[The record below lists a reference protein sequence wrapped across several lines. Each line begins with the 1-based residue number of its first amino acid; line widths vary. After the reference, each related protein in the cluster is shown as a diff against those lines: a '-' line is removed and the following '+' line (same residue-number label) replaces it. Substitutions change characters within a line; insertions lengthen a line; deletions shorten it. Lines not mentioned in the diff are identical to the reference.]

1 MPLTVSCQIRQL
13 SLSILCPS
21 HFGSTPKP
29 PIWFLDVAEFCPI
42 TALTCLGLCADPFSH
57 SQLDRQLSFCLFEH
71 LPSSSPLASSAE
83 AVTHLTPGFHFRLQL
98 LLRFGLHC
106 CDKTLTRTSVGEEG
120 VHLSYILTVYHWGKP
135 KQGPGDRN
143 EADHGGRKLSGL
155 LNLVS
160 SATFHTQSRPA
171 CPGMAPSTNSWT
183 LLHQL
188 TTKKTSHGRG
198 HRPIW
203 WRQFLS

>member
-1 MPLTVSCQIRQL
+1 MPKVRHKSMPLTVACQIRQL

-98 LLRFGLHC
+98 LFLFGLHC
-106 CDKTLTRTSVGEEG
+106 CDKTLTRNSVGEEG
-120 VHLSYILTVYHWGKP
+120 VHLSYIL
-135 KQGPGDRN
+135 QSII
-143 EADHGGRKLSGL
+143 GGS
-155 LNLVS
+155 
-160 SATFHTQSRPA
+160 QSRDQEIETKLTMAEGSLVACLIWLPRLPFIHSPGPPA
-171 CPGMAPSTNSWT
+171 QGWHHPQTAGPSSIN
-183 LLHQL
+183 
-188 TTKKTSHGRG
+188 
-198 HRPIW
+198 
-203 WRQFLS
+203 